1 MKLSQKIRQGTF
13 TQKRITQ
20 PNDTQHCLN
29 CGNDFQGAYCP
40 RCGQSHTTQR
50 ITWHNFWRTF
60 VMNGI
65 GLQGTLPRTLL
76 ELFYRPGFLIRDY
89 LAGRR
94 QHYINPFRCL
104 LLLAA
109 IFILLGNTPLA
120 GDIRATTSEF
130 GASFSQ

>member
-29 CGNDFQGAYCP
+29 CGNDFHGAYCP

-65 GLQGTLPRTLL
+65 GLG
-76 ELFYRPGFLIRDY
+76 
-89 LAGRR
+89 
-94 QHYINPFRCL
+94 C
-104 LLLAA
+104 
-109 IFILLGNTPLA
+109 
-120 GDIRATTSEF
+120 
-130 GASFSQ
+130 